1 MQMPISSIA
10 ESDLSV
16 ATAKNIKGKSS
27 HPMDYLLKSIVISV
41 PKAGEIVDG
50 MFVKRDGPR
59 AFVDLGPYGTGV
71 VYVSEPSSSKVK
83 IKNFHPGDQLS
94 TKVVTLENEEGF
106 IELSL
111 AAVGQDVVWR
121 EAEELMNSK
130 KSLNLKITDANK
142 GGLVL
147 EWSGIQGFLPAS
159 QLRFGH
165 YPRVEGGDQEKIY
178 EELRKLIGEMLA
190 VTVIAT
196 DQKENKLIFSEKGTE
211 SEEMKNIVAKYQAG
225 GDIEGT
231 VAGVVDFG
239 IFIKLEESL
248 EGLAHI
254 SELDWGLVDDPRQL
268 FKVGDKVRAKIISIK
283 DGKFSL
289 SVKALKPNPW
299 DAAKEKYKKGDI
311 VEAVVI
317 RFNRYGALASV
328 EEGIAGLIHISEFKD
343 EKTMK
348 EKLALGKTY
357 PFQITIFEPAERRM
371 ALSYLGEEKKPE
383 TKPAESPSAEAKA
396 ENNKEPESQVG
407 TNN

>member
-1 MQMPISSIA
+1 MPVSNIL
-10 ESDLSV
+10 ESDLND
-16 ATAKNIKGKSS
+16 ALAKNAKSKIS
-27 HPMDYLLKSIVISV
+27 HPMDYLLKSIILSS
-41 PKAGEIVDG
+41 PRAGDIVDG
-50 MFVKRDGPR
+50 AFIKRDGPR

-71 VYVSEPSSSKVK
+71 VYVAELTDSK
-83 IKNFHPGDQLS
+83 IKIKSFHPGDQLS
-94 TKVVTLENEEGF
+94 AKVVILENEEGF

-111 AAVGQDVVWR
+111 AAAGQDVVWH
-121 EAEELMNSK
+121 EAEDLMGSK
-130 KSLNLKITDANK
+130 KALSLKIIDANK

-147 EWSGIQGFLPAS
+147 EWNNVQGFLPAS

-165 YPRVEGGDQEKIY
+165 YPRVEGGDQEKIF
-178 EELRKLIGEMLA
+178 EELKKLIGETLT
-190 VTVIAT
+190 VTVIAV
-196 DQKENKLIFSEKGTE
+196 DQRENKLIFSEKGTE
-211 SEEMKNIVAKYQAG
+211 SEEMKNIIAKYQAG
-225 GDIEGT
+225 SEIDGT

-239 IFIKLEESL
+239 IFIKIEEGL

-254 SELDWGLVDDPRQL
+254 SELDWGLVDNPREF

-371 ALSYLGEEKKPE
+371 ALSYLGEEKR
-383 TKPAESPSAEAKA
+383 ADGEAASEKQIEA
-396 ENNKEPESQVG
+396 F
-407 TNN
+407 